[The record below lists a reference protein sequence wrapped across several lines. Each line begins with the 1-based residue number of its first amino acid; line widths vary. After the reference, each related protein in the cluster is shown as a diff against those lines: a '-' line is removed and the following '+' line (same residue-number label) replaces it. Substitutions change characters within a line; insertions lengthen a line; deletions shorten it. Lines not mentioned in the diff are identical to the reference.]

1 MKTSLTLLGLPLL
14 LLAGE
19 SFASLRCEK
28 GIASEGDRMVE
39 VQSKCGMPTS
49 QNVIAYSK
57 TRTGN
62 RSEEVEVQEWVYGPQ
77 SGGMLYFLRF
87 EGGVLKRI
95 ESKRGN

>member
-1 MKTSLTLLGLPLL
+1 MNTSLALLCLPLF

-28 GIASEGDRMVE
+28 GIASEGDRTSE
-39 VQSKCGMPTS
+39 VLSKCGEPTS
-49 QNVIAYSK
+49 RDFIGYSQ

-62 RSEEVEVQEWVYGPQ
+62 RREEVEVQEWVYGPR

-87 EGGVLKRI
+87 EGGRLKSI
-95 ESKRGN
+95 ESTRGN